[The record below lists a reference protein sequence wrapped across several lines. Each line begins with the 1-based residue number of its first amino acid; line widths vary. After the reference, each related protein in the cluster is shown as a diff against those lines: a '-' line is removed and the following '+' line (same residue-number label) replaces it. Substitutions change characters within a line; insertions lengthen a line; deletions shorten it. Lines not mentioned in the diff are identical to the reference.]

1 MNATCYMLNPTTL
14 DDALSV
20 WLGLANEDF
29 FSDRF
34 KANKQTNKIK
44 QRYNAGHKIKT
55 APIIPQ

>member
-1 MNATCYMLNPTTL
+1 MLNPTML